1 MTNRNKTLTQI
12 RKYQQQLDITPND
25 LVYIVDEQTSKSA
38 TIQELINYFGKNV
51 NLAQEDGNL
60 YIVAKQPD
68 GSNPTLKFNSE
79 TKSWQ
84 ISNDGKTFEDI
95 NVQSKVATEETL
107 GSVKVKSG
115 GGLKID
121 EDGSLSIDE
130 NFLTPEAIAFSYS
143 DLSRSSYYE
152 DGVAIVKYS
161 YTVNSIKL
169 FEIIENCDGESSYI
183 EPSARKIDAENKKT
197 TLVWFFEL
205 VEDEADDFY
214 FKRCSWKVNFG
225 R

>member
-1 MTNRNKTLTQI
+1 MNNRNKTLTQI
-12 RKYQQQLDITPND
+12 RKNQKQLDITPND

-38 TIQELINYFGKNV
+38 SIKELIEYFSKNINLV
-51 NLAQEDGNL
+51 NDDGSL

-68 GSNPTLKFNSE
+68 GSSPTLRYNSE
-79 TKSWQ
+79 TKTWQ
-84 ISNDGKTFEDI
+84 LSNDGENFQDL
-95 NVQSKVATEETL
+95 NSQSNIATEDTL
-107 GSVKVKSG
+107 GSVKIKSG

-121 EDGSLSIDE
+121 ENGAVSIHED
-130 NFLTPEAIAFSYS
+130 FLIPESVSFSYS
-143 DLSRSSYYE
+143 DLLRSSYYE
-152 DGVAIVKYS
+152 DGVATVKYS

-169 FEIIENCDGESSYI
+169 FEIIEVCDGETYYI

-197 TLVWFFEL
+197 VLVWFFDL
-205 VEDEADDFY
+205 KEDEAEDFY